1 MNHSVSAKYGV
12 MRLASSHLK
21 THVSLLSLRLTQ
33 GKRGF
38 RSLLKHPLYIFI
50 YMMAAP
56 LCIRNCSC
64 RIISLR
70 VPPPPR
76 SEDRGHTLELVQT
89 SGVQRHKIIKRGSN
103 LDLDTLT
110 VFMVRLETFNFQKL
124 KHIIILDISRY
135 NSSPELGLS

>member
-1 MNHSVSAKYGV
+1 MQDY
-12 MRLASSHLK
+12 
-21 THVSLLSLRLTQ
+21 
-33 GKRGF
+33 
-38 RSLLKHPLYIFI
+38 FI
-50 YMMAAP
+50 T
-56 LCIRNCSC
+56 S
-64 RIISLR
+64 
-70 VPPPPR
+70 PPAPR